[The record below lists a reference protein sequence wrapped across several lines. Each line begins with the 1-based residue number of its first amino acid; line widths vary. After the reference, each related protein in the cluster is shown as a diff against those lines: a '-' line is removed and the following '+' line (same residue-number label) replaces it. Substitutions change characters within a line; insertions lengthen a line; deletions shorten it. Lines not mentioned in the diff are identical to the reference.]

1 LAVGSRQSAR
11 PTSQEDFAAAL
22 RDAVGPVRFVGGG
35 TKVHWGAP
43 TEPALELSTLGL
55 DRVVEHNAGDLTAVL
70 ETGVKLAD
78 AQALFAAEGQML
90 ALDPPDP
97 GGTTIGGLVATA
109 DSGPLRSRYGAAR
122 DLVLGMTVALSDGT
136 VAKAGG
142 KVIKNVAGY
151 DLPKLFTG
159 AFGTLG
165 AILELSVRL
174 HPLAPGTATAAGGTD
189 DADALARAAMAL
201 THAPIEH
208 SGLDVRWGGGDGA
221 VLCRLGGKT
230 AVAQAEAAVRLIEE
244 SGIPGRVIEDDD
256 AIWDRQREG
265 QRSDEWAV
273 VKVSSTQSQTARV
286 LELATRLGA
295 RVVGRAPLGL
305 FWVTLQDRS
314 PDEAESA
321 IAELR
326 AELAPAPCVLL
337 DAPAELRGRVDP
349 WGAADP
355 AVAELSRRV
364 KERFDPE
371 GRCNPGVYVAGI

>member
-1 LAVGSRQSAR
+1 MQ
-11 PTSQEDFAAAL
+11 PKSQEEFAATLGEAS
-22 RDAVGPVRFVGGG
+22 GPVRFVGSG

-43 TEPALELSTLGL
+43 TEPALELSTLRL

-70 ETGVKLAD
+70 EPGVKLAE
-78 AQALFAAEGQML
+78 AQSLFAAEAQML

-136 VAKAGG
+136 VAKAGS

-159 AFGTLG
+159 AYGTLG

-174 HPLAPGTATAAGGTD
+174 HPLAPGTATAAGGTN
-189 DADALARAAMAL
+189 DAGALARAASAL
-201 THAPIEH
+201 THAPLEH

-221 VLCRLGGKT
+221 VLCRFGGKT
-230 AVAQAEAAVRLIEE
+230 AVQQAEAAVRVIEE
-244 SGIPGRVIEDDD
+244 TGISGKVIEDDD
-256 AIWDRQREG
+256 AIWDRQRDG

-273 VKVSSTQSQTARV
+273 VKVSSTQTETARV

-295 RVVGRAPLGL
+295 RAVGRAPLGT
-305 FWVTLQDRS
+305 FWLVLCDRS
-314 PDEAESA
+314 PEEAESA

-349 WGAADP
+349 WGPADP
-355 AVAELSRRV
+355 AVAQLSRRV
-364 KERFDPE
+364 KERFDPA
-371 GRCNPGVYVAGI
+371 GRCNPGVFVAGI

>member
-1 LAVGSRQSAR
+1 LSEAS
-11 PTSQEDFAAAL
+11 
-22 RDAVGPVRFVGGG
+22 GPVRFVGGG

-43 TEPALELSTLGL
+43 TEPADELSTLGL
-55 DRVVEHNAGDLTAVL
+55 DRLIEHNAGDLTAIL
-70 ETGVKLAD
+70 EPGVTLAN
-78 AQALFAAEGQML
+78 AQETFAKEGQML
-90 ALDPPDP
+90 SLDPPDP

-136 VAKAGG
+136 IAKAGG

-151 DLPKLFTG
+151 DLPKLFAG
-159 AFGTLG
+159 SYGTLG
-165 AILELSVRL
+165 AILELAVRL

-189 DADALARAAMAL
+189 DAGALARTASAL
-201 THAPIEH
+201 THASLEH

-221 VLCRLGGKT
+221 VLCRFGGKT
-230 AVAQAEAAVRLIEE
+230 AVEQAEAAVRAIEE
-244 SGIPGRVIEDDD
+244 SGISGKVIEDDD
-256 AIWDRQREG
+256 AIWERQRDG

-273 VKVSSTQSQTARV
+273 VKVSSTQTGTARA

-295 RVVGRAPLGL
+295 RVVGRAPLGI
-305 FWVTLQDRS
+305 FWFTLQDRS
-314 PDEAESA
+314 PQEAESA

-326 AELAPAPCVLL
+326 TELAPVPCVLL
-337 DAPAELRGRVDP
+337 DAPAALRGRVDP
-349 WGAADP
+349 WGPADP

-364 KERFDPE
+364 KKRFDPA